1 MVKIRRKLVV
11 NKPRKWGSVVVRVPW
26 SRLIQSAKYDV
37 NQWIMLIDKEMWD
50 PNDPGAPSV
59 QWDTI
64 ACLNE
69 LKRQGEEK
77 VRLLKDRIRGVISR
91 KERKET
97 SAQSIW
103 SLVLN
108 LSLDD

>member
-69 LKRQGEEK
+69 LKRK
-77 VRLLKDRIRGVISR
+77 VRKRFGCSR
-91 KERKET
+91 KGYGVLFQGKRGRKRVPNPFG
-97 SAQSIW
+97 
-103 SLVLN
+103 L
-108 LSLDD
+108 